1 MVVNIALS
9 LLRPVLLLACLV
21 APVIVSAT
29 PPPPPASGPV
39 RQGGSGGN
47 VLSDADRVIWEQAF
61 SLADRGLHSAASLA
75 SKAARDGRLATVLE
89 WMRLRDSGV
98 KAPKDDYDRFLKD
111 HADFPSLSLIAYRR
125 EQALL
130 DGADA
135 AELRRLFTKVA
146 PVTPDGRAQWALQ
159 LADDGKRSEAL
170 ALARRVWREDDPDR
184 KLEDDLYRSFRRDLD
199 ADDHWRRLDR
209 LLWDYQS
216 SAASRMKGRVSAD
229 VWRLANARLRLRG
242 RSAGVDQ
249 AVAAVPARLQ
259 SDPGLIYERVRFR
272 RKTGQDSGAQD
283 LLLASGV
290 LGGETDRI
298 WIERRIQFRNLVKEA
313 AWDKAYRMARDHG
326 VPSGAAF
333 AQAEFEAGWIALRFL
348 GKPRQALKHFQTLF
362 DNVSYPVSRS
372 RGAYWSAR
380 AYLALGDAKSAE
392 AWFAEAAGHPFT
404 YYGQLAAHEL
414 GSSQLTLRTPP
425 SVAGNGQ
432 QSFNAEKLPAIIIR
446 LHEIGENRLA
456 KHFLAHLVKTSS
468 RPDIHVLTAGLVD
481 NLDSPAVTLTAGKL
495 AALDRVVIPQAAYPV
510 VAAPGRQGHIPA
522 ELAHAI
528 TRQESA
534 FDQYAISHAGARGLM
549 QLMPA
554 TAKRV
559 AQSHNIAYSRTR
571 LTQDPAYNTRLGGA
585 YLADQIQRFSG
596 YLPMAAAAYNAGPH
610 RVDRWLGDYGDPR
623 AGAGD
628 PVDWIETIP
637 FSETRNY
644 VQRVME
650 ALQVYRVR
658 LSGQENGRLT
668 LAADIGLTGTYL
680 CGGRTGNPC

>member
-1 MVVNIALS
+1 MRIPLS
-9 LLRPVLLLACLV
+9 VLRSILLLACLA
-21 APVIVSAT
+21 APLVSHAA

-39 RQGGSGGN
+39 RGSGAGAN
-47 VLSDADRVIWEQAF
+47 VLSDTDRVIWEQAF
-61 SLADRGLHSAASLA
+61 SLSARGLHSAAALA
-75 SKAARDGRLATVLE
+75 SKAARDGRLSTVLE
-89 WMRLRDSGV
+89 WFRLRDSRV
-98 KAPKDDYDRFLKD
+98 QAPMGDYNRFLTS
-111 HADFPSLSLIAYRR
+111 HPDFPSLPLIAYRR

-135 AELRRLFTKVA
+135 ADLRRLFAKA
-146 PVTPDGRAQWALQ
+146 GPVTPDGKARWALQ
-159 LADDGKRSEAL
+159 LAEDGKRAEAL
-170 ALARRVWREDDPDR
+170 ALARKVWREQNPDR
-184 KLEDDLYRSFRRDLD
+184 KLEADLYRTFRKDFD
-199 ADDHWRRLDR
+199 PDDHWRRLDR
-209 LLWDYQS
+209 LLWEYQT
-216 SAASRMKGRVSAD
+216 SAATRMKGRVSAD

-242 RSAGVDQ
+242 RRAGVDQ
-249 AVAAVPARLQ
+249 AVAAVPARLK
-259 SDPGLIYERVRFR
+259 DDAGLIYERVRFR

-283 LLLASGV
+283 LLLAAGV
-290 LGGETDRI
+290 VGGEVERL
-298 WIERRIQFRNLVKEA
+298 WIERRIQFRNLVKVA
-313 AWDKAYRMARDHG
+313 AWDKAYRIARDHG

-348 GKPRQALKHFQTLF
+348 GKPREALRHFQTLF
-362 DNVSYPVSRS
+362 NNVSYPVSRA

-380 AYLALGDAKSAE
+380 AYLALGDAKSAQ
-392 AWFAEAAGHPFT
+392 AWFAEAASHPFT
-404 YYGQLAAHEL
+404 YYGQLAVHEL
-414 GSSQLTLRTPP
+414 GSSQLTLKTPP
-425 SVAGNGQ
+425 SVVANSQ
-432 QSFNAEKLPAIIIR
+432 QAFNAEKLPAIIIR

-456 KHFLAHLVKTSS
+456 KRFLAHLVKTSS
-468 RPDIHVLTAGLVD
+468 RPDIHVLTAGLVAS
-481 NLDSPAVTLTAGKL
+481 LDSPAVTLTAGKL
-495 AALDRVVIPQAAYPV
+495 AARDRVVIPQAAYPV

-559 AQSHNIAYSRTR
+559 AQSQNLAYSRTR

-585 YLADQIQRFSG
+585 YLADQIQRFGG

-668 LAADIGLTGTYL
+668 LAADIGLSGTYL